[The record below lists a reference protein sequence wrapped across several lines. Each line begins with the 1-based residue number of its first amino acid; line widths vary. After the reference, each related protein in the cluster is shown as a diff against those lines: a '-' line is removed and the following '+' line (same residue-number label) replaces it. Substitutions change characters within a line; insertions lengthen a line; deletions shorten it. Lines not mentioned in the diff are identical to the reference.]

1 MQSKSARVQ
10 LSQELELRRVLPL
23 EQVTEITN
31 LSRDTLRRNFQD
43 KIIRLSPRRLGMRLS
58 DALAIGKPAA

>member
-10 LSQELELRRVLPL
+10 LSEELELRKVLPL
-23 EQVTEITN
+23 EQATEITN
-31 LSRDTLRRNFQD
+31 LSRDTLKRNFPD

>member
-10 LSQELELRRVLPL
+10 LSPEIELRRVLPL
-23 EQVTEITN
+23 EQATEITN
-31 LSRDTLRRNFQD
+31 LSRDTLKRNFPD

-58 DALAIGKPAA
+58 DALAIGRSAA

>member
-1 MQSKSARVQ
+1 MESKSHRLK
-10 LSQELELRRVLPL
+10 LSEEHELRRVLPL
-23 EQVTEITN
+23 DQVTELTN
-31 LSRDTLRRNFQD
+31 LSRDSLKRHFPD